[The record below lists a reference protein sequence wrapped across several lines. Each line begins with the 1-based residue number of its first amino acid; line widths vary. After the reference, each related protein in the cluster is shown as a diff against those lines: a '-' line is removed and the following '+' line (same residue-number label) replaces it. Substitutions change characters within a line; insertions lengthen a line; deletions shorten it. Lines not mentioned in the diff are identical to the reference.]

1 MNKKS
6 IYIYAIATLATAS
19 ALMQSCSMEQPFSE
33 ADGVLRMNVK
43 VDSDVTRAQLN
54 DDELADKCV
63 VYISSEKGLVRKYVG
78 LSNLPSQ
85 EVLKQGRYVAEA
97 WTGDSVPAS
106 FDARFFRGYQ
116 PFTIDGGKNNDVTL
130 TCKIAN
136 SVVTVNSSTIDTS
149 LMRDF
154 EIKVASSTGELV
166 FDEDNYTDAKGY
178 FMMPY
183 DEEGVRESK
192 LNVTITGVNAEG
204 AEFTKKHV
212 IEGVKPAY
220 EYEINIS
227 FNPNEPEEEG
237 AGFFTI
243 TVVEKENLI
252 RDSIAIFAAPAI
264 QGSGF
269 DIDKQQYAEPGEFT
283 KDLVVSVIAFNEINS
298 FLMTCKD
305 PQNLHLPATS
315 IDIKQTTMQQKS
327 ELNAVGIYWDKDITE
342 VEGYDGVTRQSSNI
356 TFSREYLNSL
366 PSRDTEYVITLT
378 VTDGFGKVRT
388 KDLRIAVGENARVE
402 EAPVIVNDAVDP
414 TNLMSIG
421 ARKVNLTAS
430 VINESAENV
439 GIRYRE
445 SGTTEWTTK
454 SIGDATRAGTAVS
467 VTLTGLKPGTRYEYQ
482 AVADGF
488 NSDSK
493 YFTTEAVYQ
502 MPNAGMEE
510 WGTYSAK
517 TLLGTKD
524 VIIPSTS
531 GSKDTSFWGSGNEGS
546 ATASKVVLDKSGD
559 LKHGGTYSAR
569 LASTAAMGIIAA
581 GNMFVGSYVKTDGT
595 NGVLS
600 LGRQYNGSHP
610 TKLRVYANYRPGGG
624 VSIKSGN
631 EKYVDIT
638 ADGSDHGQIYIALT
652 TAPIEIRTNPS
663 NRKLFPAAATNEDGN
678 PSEDYDKVV
687 AYGQVTWDSAFG
699 PDNGLAAIDIPFV
712 YTSRAKTQKP
722 LYLVIVASASKF
734 GDFFCGSS
742 SSVMYLDDFEL
753 IYE

>member
-1 MNKKS
+1 MNKKRL
-6 IYIYAIATLATAS
+6 YTYAIATAAAVS
-19 ALMQSCSMEQPFSE
+19 SLMQSCSMEQPFGE
-33 ADGVLRMNVK
+33 ADGVLRMSVK

-78 LSNLPSQ
+78 LSNLPSH

-106 FDARFFRGYQ
+106 FEARFFRGYQ
-116 PFTIDGGKNNDVTL
+116 PFNIDGGKNNDVTL

-166 FDEDNYTDAKGY
+166 FNEDNYTDAKGY

-183 DEEGVRESK
+183 DEAGVRESK

-204 AEFTKKHV
+204 AKFTKNHV

-252 RDSIAIFAAPAI
+252 RDTIAIFAAPAI

-283 KDLVVSVIAFNEINS
+283 KDLVVNVIAFNEINS

-305 PQNLHLPATS
+305 PQNLHLPSTS
-315 IDIKQTTMQQKS
+315 IDVKQTTTQQKS
-327 ELNAVGIYWDKDITE
+327 ELNAAGIYWDKDITE

-356 TFSREYLNSL
+356 TFSTQYLNSL
-366 PSRDTEYVITLT
+366 PARDTEYVISLS

-402 EAPVIVNDAVDP
+402 EAPIIVNDAIDP
-414 TNLMSIG
+414 TNFMAVG
-421 ARKVNLTAS
+421 ARKVTLKAS
-430 VINESAENV
+430 IVDENAANA

-445 SGTTEWTTK
+445 AGTTEWTTK
-454 SIGDATRAGTAVS
+454 SVEATRAGTEVS

-517 TLLGTKD
+517 TLLGTKN

-531 GSKDTSFWGSGNEGS
+531 GNKDTSFWGSGNEGS

-559 LKHGGTYSAR
+559 IKHGG
-569 LASTAAMGIIAA
+569 
-581 GNMFVGSYVKTDGT
+581 SY
-595 NGVLS
+595 
-600 LGRQYNGSHP
+600 
-610 TKLRVYANYRPGGG
+610 
-624 VSIKSGN
+624 
-631 EKYVDIT
+631 
-638 ADGSDHGQIYIALT
+638 
-652 TAPIEIRTNPS
+652 
-663 NRKLFPAAATNEDGN
+663 
-678 PSEDYDKVV
+678 
-687 AYGQVTWDSAFG
+687 
-699 PDNGLAAIDIPFV
+699 
-712 YTSRAKTQKP
+712 
-722 LYLVIVASASKF
+722 
-734 GDFFCGSS
+734 
-742 SSVMYLDDFEL
+742 
-753 IYE
+753 